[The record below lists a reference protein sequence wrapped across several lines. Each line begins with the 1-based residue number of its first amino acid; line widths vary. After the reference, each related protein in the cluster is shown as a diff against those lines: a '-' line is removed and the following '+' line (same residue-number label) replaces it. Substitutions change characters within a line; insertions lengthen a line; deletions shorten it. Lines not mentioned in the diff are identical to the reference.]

1 MICINNHIGEVV
13 YTKSSKTILDIGLKI
28 SSLNKVATRA
38 SDYFD
43 PAGFFSHFRCS
54 EYGGVEYMEDRWI
67 RSGVYISLEE
77 WSKVSCNRSPV
88 DIAYILGILPPDIEY
103 TPNNA
108 YTHTDISLYDPTPA
122 YDHIQIYVPN
132 TYIPSTSIQEA
143 IDKHPNDYEG
153 LLKDLKALLRTH
165 DIQALE

>member
-13 YTKSSKTILDIGLKI
+13 YTRSSKTILDIGLKI
-28 SSLNKVATRA
+28 SSPNKVATRA

-77 WSKVSCNRSPV
+77 WSKVSYNRSPV
-88 DIAYILGILPPDIEY
+88 DIAYILGILPPDIDY
-103 TPNNA
+103 TSAIKDIPIHNNHA
-108 YTHTDISLYDPTPA
+108 S
-122 YDHIQIYVPN
+122 

>member
-43 PAGFFSHFRCS
+43 PDGFFSYFRCG

-67 RSGVYISLEE
+67 RSGVYIPLEE
-77 WSKVSCNRSPV
+77 WSKVSYNRPSI
-88 DIAYILGILPPDIEY
+88 DIAYILGILPPNIDY
-103 TPNNA
+103 TPNNTSA
-108 YTHTDISLYDPTPA
+108 YT
-122 YDHIQIYVPN
+122 IY

-165 DIQALE
+165 DTQALE

>member
-13 YTKSSKTILDIGLKI
+13 YTRSSKTILDIGLNI
-28 SSLNKVATRA
+28 PSLNKVATRA

-43 PAGFFSHFRCS
+43 PDGFFSHFRCG

-67 RSGVYISLEE
+67 RPGVYISLEG
-77 WSKVSCNRSPV
+77 WSKVSYNRPPV

-103 TPNNA
+103 TPTIKDIPAHNNR
-108 YTHTDISLYDPTPA
+108 IP
-122 YDHIQIYVPN
+122 
-132 TYIPSTSIQEA
+132 TYILSTSIQEA

-165 DIQALE
+165 DTQALE

>member
-13 YTKSSKTILDIGLKI
+13 YTKSSKTVLDIGLKI
-28 SSLNKVATRA
+28 PSLNKVATRA

-77 WSKVSCNRSPV
+77 WSKVSYNRSPV

-103 TPNNA
+103 TPTIKDTPVHNN
-108 YTHTDISLYDPTPA
+108 HIS
-122 YDHIQIYVPN
+122 

>member
-67 RSGVYISLEE
+67 RSGMYISLKE
-77 WSKVSCNRSPV
+77 WSKVSYNRSSV

-103 TPNNA
+103 TP
-108 YTHTDISLYDPTPA
+108 TIKDTPA
-122 YDHIQIYVPN
+122 HNNHIS

-153 LLKDLKALLRTH
+153 LLKDLKALLSTH

>member
-43 PAGFFSHFRCS
+43 PDGFFSYFRCG

-67 RSGVYISLEE
+67 RSSVYIPLEE
-77 WSKVSCNRSPV
+77 WSKVSYNRPPI
-88 DIAYILGILPPDIEY
+88 DIAYILGILPPDIDY
-103 TPNNA
+103 TPNNTSA
-108 YTHTDISLYDPTPA
+108 YT
-122 YDHIQIYVPN
+122 IY

-165 DIQALE
+165 DTQALE

>member
-28 SSLNKVATRA
+28 SSPNKVATRA

-54 EYGGVEYMEDRWI
+54 EYGGVEYMEDKWI

-77 WSKVSCNRSPV
+77 WSKVSYNRSPV
-88 DIAYILGILPPDIEY
+88 DIAYILGILPPDMED
-103 TPNNA
+103 TPTIKDTPTHNNHVS
-108 YTHTDISLYDPTPA
+108 T
-122 YDHIQIYVPN
+122 YV
-132 TYIPSTSIQEA
+132 PSTSIQEA